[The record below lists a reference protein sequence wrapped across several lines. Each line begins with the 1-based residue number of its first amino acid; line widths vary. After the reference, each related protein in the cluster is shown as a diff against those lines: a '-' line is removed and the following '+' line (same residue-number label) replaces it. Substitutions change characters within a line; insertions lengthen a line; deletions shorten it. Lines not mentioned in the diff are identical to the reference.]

1 MDPVRPAYGG
11 TSLERVVPALLAGA
25 TPDWLPAPARDAA
38 AVVLLVLDGLGWH
51 TLREQAGALP
61 TLAGL
66 AGGPITTVV
75 PSTTAAALTSLTT
88 GLAPIDHGVVG
99 FRMRVDGA
107 VLNVLRWQ
115 LPDGRRPPDPFTVQ
129 RRSAFGGRP
138 VAVVTKAEF
147 AASGFTAAH
156 LRGARFV
163 GWRAPS
169 TLVHHCV
176 ALARA
181 GEPFVYGYYP
191 GIDSVAHEYGL
202 SHPAFAAELGFV
214 DHLVARLLDGLPTTA
229 ALVVTSD
236 HGHVEVPEEG
246 WRALGPLDE
255 LCAARAGEGR
265 FRYLYARRGAA
276 AELAAAAAE
285 HFGADAWV
293 LPREQ
298 LLDEGWLGPPPARA
312 SVRRRVGDVTLAA
325 RGPVAFLD
333 PDLPREAELRGLHG
347 SCTAAEML
355 VPLLAGRG
363 RGR

>member
-11 TSLERVVPALLAGA
+11 ASLERVVPTLLAGT

-38 AVVLLVLDGLGWH
+38 GAVLLVLDGLGWH
-51 TLREQAGALP
+51 TLVEQTAVLP

-107 VLNVLRWQ
+107 VLNVLRWEV
-115 LPDGRRPPDPFTVQ
+115 PAGRRPPDPFTVQ
-129 RRSAFGGRP
+129 RQSAFGGRP
-138 VAVVTKAEF
+138 VPVVTKAEF
-147 AASGFTAAH
+147 AATGFTAAH

-163 GWRAPS
+163 GWRSPS
-169 TLVHHCV
+169 TLVHHCAV
-176 ALARA
+176 LAGA
-181 GEPFVYGYYP
+181 GEPFVYAYYP
-191 GIDSVAHEYGL
+191 GIDSVAHEFGL
-202 SHPAFAAELGFV
+202 AHSAFVGELRFV
-214 DHLVARLLDGLPTTA
+214 DDLVARLLDALPETVT
-229 ALVVTSD
+229 LVVTSD

-246 WRALGPLDE
+246 WRSLAPLTE
-255 LCAARAGEGR
+255 LCAAVAGEGR
-265 FRYLYARRGAA
+265 FRYLYARPGAA
-276 AELAAAAAE
+276 AELAAAAAACFE
-285 HFGADAWV
+285 TEAWV
-293 LPREQ
+293 LPRER

-325 RGPVAFLD
+325 RGPVAFRD
-333 PDLPREAELRGLHG
+333 PELPREAELRGLHG

-363 RGR
+363 RAR